1 MNAFE
6 AASSRRNFL
15 TGMMATA
22 GSVTVSGCAGTF
34 VRTGEVA
41 DGWID
46 LQVNGRVGIDFMRST
61 LTVGEVRRVV
71 DAMRAGGTT
80 GFLATICSTTDA
92 NVEHSLR
99 VIAEARRRDALCR
112 ETILGAHLEGPFL
125 SPVDGFSGTHPH
137 EFLRDPDIGAFE
149 RWQDVSD
156 GLIRLITI
164 AGERKGAEAFV
175 RRATEMK
182 VVVSLGHTAMWK
194 TEDLDRMARA
204 GAKALTHLGNG
215 LPNEL
220 PRHRNLMWTGLAHP
234 ALAKMF
240 IADGFHLP
248 REVLKVFVRSA
259 PIDKLVVVS
268 DCAYPGGLPP
278 GTYRGEDGECV
289 LEPSGFL
296 RCPRSNSLYGS
307 SCLMADCV
315 RVLNSLEVG
324 LSMSECARL
333 CRDNPLELLQ
343 LV

>member
-1 MNAFE
+1 MNAFG
-6 AASSRRNFL
+6 ATASRRNFL
-15 TGMMATA
+15 AGMMATA
-22 GSVTVSGCAGTF
+22 GSATVSGCAGTF
-34 VRTGEVA
+34 VRTGEVT

-46 LQVNGRVGIDFMRST
+46 LQVNGRIGIDFMRST
-61 LTVGEVRRVV
+61 LTVDEVRRVV

-80 GFLATICSTTDA
+80 GFLATICSTTDT

-112 ETILGAHLEGPFL
+112 ETILGIHLEGPFL
-125 SPVDGFSGTHPH
+125 SPVDGFSGSHPH
-137 EFLRDPDIGAFE
+137 EILRDPDIGAFQ
-149 RWQDVSD
+149 RWQDISGGIV
-156 GLIRLITI
+156 RLITI
-164 AGERKGAEAFV
+164 AGERKSAEAFV
-175 RRATEMK
+175 RRATQMK
-182 VVVSLGHTAMWK
+182 TVVSLGHTEMSK
-194 TEDLDRMARA
+194 TKDLDRMVRA

-234 ALAKMF
+234 TLVKMF

-259 PIDKLVVVS
+259 PINKLVVVS

-315 RVLNSLEVG
+315 RVLNSPEVG
-324 LSMSECARL
+324 LSVFECTRL
-333 CRDNPLELLQ
+333 CRDNPLELLRSA
-343 LV
+343 